1 MSKYEA
7 VYFVGDNQAIN
18 RVRIDSSKTRNRGAI
33 SGSLAALVLTVEKLK
48 SPADD
53 LNLEGVAKT
62 VINSIKYIPVGY
74 LDTTVCVRLYL

>member
-1 MSKYEA
+1 MP
-7 VYFVGDNQAIN
+7 
-18 RVRIDSSKTRNRGAI
+18 
-33 SGSLAALVLTVEKLK
+33 VLTVEKLK

-74 LDTTVCVRLYL
+74 LDTTVCVRLYM